1 MSCQDRLSRRE
12 FLTRSTLA
20 VAGAAA
26 VAAGCG
32 YEGVTGSTLPTNQAP
47 HLQLLADINLHG
59 PAHIAAYF
67 PVPSAVNPRL
77 GGNII
82 SVADVLGRSGVPD
95 LVPAGTGLGGLLPSF
110 DPATLSFDIPT
121 QTDLISAG
129 GYSPLFN
136 YQQVKSILVATR
148 SAGTTSHIAEIVA
161 FNSALGVDA
170 PCFGVANGA
179 GADPTWD
186 AYCNRHI
193 AIPADDS
200 LRSTQALDVSV
211 FAMSGV
217 AGGAHRFR
225 SSGMTNA
232 LDTIGTFA
240 TDEGNTAYLRLRG
253 DQGVTQV
260 PNPVYAVIVL
270 GGQWTVPQAT
280 AFERWARDHI
290 SGVVNSAR
298 VPTPFPFLGL
308 YPRGPLNYVDYN
320 GDSITAGFTLVDGPR
335 QKFASLLQ
343 PLLGAS
349 WAFAENGVVGIST
362 AAMAV
367 AAQPLKG
374 LNALNSDN
382 IVVVQEGT
390 NDLVSLNLDYTKAV
404 NQIIAYCQTLWDAGY
419 KPIVWNMLKGTDS
432 SRIPGW
438 NAARLAYNALLS
450 TQWKNGAFGL
460 FDTNT
465 IPELQAASSDA
476 GNAYFSDGLHP
487 NQAGHVVIA
496 NALLPVIQQ
505 VHLVPWQRRV

>member
-1 MSCQDRLSRRE
+1 MSWQDRLSRRE
-12 FLTRSTLA
+12 FLTQSTLM

-32 YEGVTGSTLPTNQAP
+32 AEGVTGSTPLTTLPS
-47 HLQLLADINLHG
+47 HLQLLADINLYG

-67 PVPSAVNPRL
+67 PVPSAVNPPL

-82 SVADVLGRSGVPD
+82 SVGDVLGRPGVPNLVPSGV
-95 LVPAGTGLGGLLPSF
+95 GLGGLLPSF
-110 DPATLSFDIPT
+110 DPANLSFNIPT

-136 YQQVKSILVATR
+136 YQQAKSILIATR
-148 SAGTTSHIAEIVA
+148 SAGTTSRIAEIVA
-161 FNSALGVDA
+161 FNATLGVDA
-170 PCFGVANGA
+170 PC
-179 GADPTWD
+179 
-186 AYCNRHI
+186 
-193 AIPADDS
+193 
-200 LRSTQALDVSV
+200 
-211 FAMSGV
+211 
-217 AGGAHRFR
+217 FR

-240 TDEGNTAYLRLRG
+240 TDVGNTAYLRLRG
-253 DQGVTQV
+253 DQGVDQV

-280 AFERWARDHI
+280 AFERWARNHI

-320 GDSITAGFTLVDGPR
+320 GDSITAGLTLVDGPR

-343 PLLGAS
+343 PLLGAT

-362 AAMAV
+362 AAMAL

-390 NDLVSLNLDYTKAV
+390 NDLVSLDLDYTKAV
-404 NQIIAYCQTLWDAGY
+404 NQIIVYCQTLWDAGY

-438 NAARLAYNALLS
+438 NVARLAYNALLS
-450 TQWKNGAFGL
+450 TQWKNGAFGF

-487 NQAGHVVIA
+487 NQAGHVAIA

-505 VHLVPWQRRV
+505 VHLIPWQRRF

>member
-1 MSCQDRLSRRE
+1 M
-12 FLTRSTLA
+12 

-32 YEGVTGSTLPTNQAP
+32 GEGVTGSIPPTIP
-47 HLQLLADINLHG
+47 PSYLQLLADINLHG

-67 PVPSAVNPRL
+67 PIATTVTPAA
-77 GGNII
+77 GGNIV
-82 SVADVLGRSGVPD
+82 SVADVLGRVGVPN
-95 LVPAGTGLGGLLPSF
+95 LVPAGVGLGGVVPSF
-110 DPATLSFDIPT
+110 NPTNPAGPCFNIPT
-121 QTDLISAG
+121 QTNLVSAG
-129 GYSPLFN
+129 SYSPFFN
-136 YQQVKSILVATR
+136 PQQTKSILVATR
-148 SAGTTSHIAEIVA
+148 SGGTTSTIAGIVA
-161 FNSALGVDA
+161 FNSILGADRVV
-170 PCFGVANGA
+170 FGIANGA
-179 GADPTWD
+179 AVDPMWGA
-186 AYCNRHI
+186 ALNRSI
-193 AIPADDS
+193 AVPADDS
-200 LRSTQALDVSV
+200 LRSTNLLDVNV
-211 FAMSGV
+211 FALSGQ
-217 AGGAHRFR
+217 AGGVSRFR
-225 SSGMTNA
+225 SSGLTNA
-232 LDTIGTFA
+232 VDAIGTFGSDFG
-240 TDEGNTAYLRLRG
+240 TTAYLQLGG
-253 DQGVTQV
+253 DTGDTQV
-260 PNPVYAVIVL
+260 PNPVYAVIIL

-280 AFERWARDHI
+280 AFERWARNHI

-362 AAMAV
+362 AAMAL

-450 TQWKNGAFGL
+450 TQWKNGAFAL

-465 IPELQAASSDA
+465 IPELQGASNDA

-505 VHLVPWQRRV
+505 VHLIPWQRRF